1 MTDIAAA
8 APGLEVDTAEGR
20 VRGRA
25 LGDLLSWRGIPYAA
39 PPVGALR
46 LRAPQPITPWTGVRG
61 AVDWGFAALQPPYG
75 AVLGPRTR
83 QPIGEDC
90 LTLNVLAPRRP
101 SDTPRPVMVFIHGGG
116 YLLGTSALSVY
127 GGQRLVERGDVVYV
141 SLNYRLGPLGY
152 LDLTDFAAPDR
163 PIDSNLGL
171 RDQVA
176 ALEWVQRNIEA
187 FGGDPRNVT
196 VFGES
201 AGGNAVTTLLATP
214 AAEGLFT
221 RAIAQSSNAGVAYGR
236 ERSAQWGREFVACLG
251 ADPSAAAEALD
262 RASVRE
268 IGRAAGRFI
277 KDSLIAAPGAL
288 AYAPV
293 VDGDYLPRHPIDAMA
308 EGTAHRVPLMIG
320 TNSREGVL
328 FTRFLKEALPLG
340 ESSIATMFSLTDPV
354 ALDRVTSVYRG
365 YPRRRAAVDLGGD
378 ALFWKPSTDCASGHS
393 RFAPTYSYRYDF
405 TTPSLSAIGFG
416 ATHAMELIPVFGLAD
431 TPMGKSMTALGG
443 RKALR
448 ALSERMQGH
457 WLSFA
462 RGGEPQASWPAY
474 DETHR
479 RTMIFDT
486 ADRVVCDP
494 RGERRRAWEGYLG
507 YR

>member
-1 MTDIAAA
+1 MTDTAAA
-8 APGLEVDTAEGR
+8 APGLEVATAEGR
-20 VRGRA
+20 VRGRVH
-25 LGDLLSWRGIPYAA
+25 GDLLSWRGIPYAT

-46 LRAPQPITPWTGVRG
+46 LRAPQPMTPWTGVRG
-61 AVDWGFAALQPPYG
+61 ALDWGFAAPQPPYG
-75 AVLGPRTR
+75 AVIGPGRR

-101 SDTPRPVMVFIHGGG
+101 SDSLRPVMVFIHGGG

-127 GGQRLVERGDVVYV
+127 GGQKLVERGDVVYV

-152 LDLTDFAAPDR
+152 LDLTDFATPDR

-201 AGGNAVTTLLATP
+201 AGGNAVTTLFATP
-214 AAEGLFT
+214 AAEGLFA
-221 RAIAQSSNAGVAYGR
+221 RGIAQSSDAGVAYGR

-251 ADPSAAAEALD
+251 ADPSDAAAALD
-262 RASVRE
+262 RASLRE
-268 IGRAAGRFI
+268 IGRAAGKFM
-277 KDSLIAAPGAL
+277 KDSLIAAPGTL

-293 VDGDYLPRHPIDAMA
+293 VDDDYLPKHPVDAMA
-308 EGTAHRVPLMIG
+308 DGSAHAVPLMIG
-320 TNSREGVL
+320 TNSREGAL
-328 FTRFLKEALPLG
+328 FTRFLTDGLPLS
-340 ESSIATMFSLTDPV
+340 ESSIATMFSLTEPA
-354 ALDRVTSVYRG
+354 ALARVTSAYRD

-405 TTPSLSAIGFG
+405 TTPSLTAIGFG

-431 TPMGKSMTALGG
+431 TGMGRSMTPLGG

-448 ALSERMQGH
+448 ALSERMQAH

-462 RGGEPQASWPAY
+462 RGGEPLSSWPAY
-474 DETHR
+474 DEQHR
-479 RTMIFDT
+479 KTMIFDAT
-486 ADRVVCDP
+486 DRVECDP